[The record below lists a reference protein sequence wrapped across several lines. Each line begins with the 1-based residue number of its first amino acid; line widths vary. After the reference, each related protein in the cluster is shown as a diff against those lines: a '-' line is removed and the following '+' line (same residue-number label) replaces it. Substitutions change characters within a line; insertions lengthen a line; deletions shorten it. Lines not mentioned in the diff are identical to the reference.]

1 VDPLVLIL
9 PVFPGHESPGDQLE
23 PNWIPAPFGPFL
35 AGLRMYGPSTKVQND
50 QWHMP
55 ALGKADWP
63 WGARERL

>member
-1 VDPLVLIL
+1 MTV
-9 PVFPGHESPGDQLE
+9 
-23 PNWIPAPFGPFL
+23 
-35 AGLRMYGPSTKVQND
+35 RPSENCKPIAKDGGANQND